1 MTRKRR
7 LMPDL
12 LAANILDIP
21 LAKLVEMQKKAMIFD
36 LDNTITEWN
45 NPQIHDDVIKWF
57 RCLADFGITACLL
70 SNNSGPR
77 VMEAAGVLDIPYV
90 AKATKPR
97 RRAFLRAM
105 ELMGRTAED
114 TVMVGDQI
122 FTDIYGGNRIG
133 MYTILV
139 APLSAREFIGT
150 KIMRRIERM
159 TMKRMGIKH
168 GEVKRK

>member
-1 MTRKRR
+1 MTNKRR
-7 LMPDL
+7 LAPDL
-12 LAANILDIP
+12 LAVNILDIP
-21 LAKLVEMQKKAMIFD
+21 LDKLVQLQKKAMIFD

-45 NPQIHDDVIKWF
+45 NPQIHDEVIQWF
-57 RCLADFGITACLL
+57 QRLADFGITACLV

-97 RRAFLRAM
+97 RRAFIKAM
-105 ELMGRTAED
+105 ELMGCSAAE

-122 FTDIYGGNRIG
+122 FTDIYGGNRMG
-133 MYTILV
+133 LYTILV
-139 APLSAREFIGT
+139 APLSVREFIGT